1 MKFKAKTISF
11 RLIEVDDAEFIL
23 SLRTDDKLNRHLSQ
37 TSSSLEQQRE
47 WIRNYKEREK
57 KGDEY
62 YFIIYRNDNNET
74 VGTVRLYDFIREKKS
89 FCWGSW
95 ILNENKTKYAAME
108 SAFLV
113 YQIAFEN
120 LGFERAHFDVR
131 RENVKVIAFHQ
142 KMGAKIV
149 SENDLDL
156 LFEIEEDAIFE
167 ARNKLSRF
175 L

>member
-1 MKFKAKTISF
+1 MNVIAKTINL
-11 RLIEVDDAEFIL
+11 RLIDIDDAEFIL
-23 SLRTDDKLNRHLSQ
+23 SLRTNDKLNKHLSQ
-37 TSSSLEQQRE
+37 TNNSVAQQKE
-47 WIRNYKEREK
+47 WIINYKEREK
-57 KGDEY
+57 QGDEY
-62 YFIIYRNDNNET
+62 YFIICRNDNNEA
-74 VGTVRLYDFIREKKS
+74 VGTVRLYDFLRDKKS

-95 ILNENKTKYAAME
+95 ILNENKTKYSAME

-113 YQIAFEN
+113 YKIAFEV

-142 KMGAKIV
+142 KMGAEIIA
-149 SENDLDL
+149 ENNIDI
-156 LFEIEEDAIFE
+156 FFKVEKEAILN

>member
-1 MKFKAKTISF
+1 MNVKAKTINL
-11 RLIEVDDAEFIL
+11 RLIDIDDAEFIL
-23 SLRTDDKLNRHLSQ
+23 SLRTDDKLNKHLSQ
-37 TSSSLEQQRE
+37 TSGSVAQQEEWINNYKRREQQGNE
-47 WIRNYKEREK
+47 F
-57 KGDEY
+57 
-62 YFIIYRNDNNET
+62 YFIICRNDNNEA
-74 VGTVRLYDFIREKKS
+74 VGTVRLYDFIRNKKS

-113 YQIAFEN
+113 YQIAFEK

-142 KMGAKIV
+142 KMGAEV
-149 SENDLDL
+149 VAENDLDIF
-156 LFEIEEDAIFE
+156 FEIEKEAVSN
-167 ARNKLSRF
+167 ARNKLNRF

>member
-11 RLIEVDDAEFIL
+11 RLIDIDDAEFIL
-23 SLRTDDKLNRHLSQ
+23 SLRTNDDLNKHLSL
-37 TSSSLEQQRE
+37 TSSSIEQQKE
-47 WIRNYKEREK
+47 WIKKYKDREEA
-57 KGDEY
+57 GNEY
-62 YFIIYRNDNNET
+62 YFIIHRNDNNEA

-95 ILNENKTKYAAME
+95 ILNENKTRYAAME

-113 YQIAFEN
+113 YQIAFED

-131 RENVKVIAFHQ
+131 RENVKVIAFHH
-142 KMGAKIV
+142 KMGARMV

-156 LFEIEEDAIFE
+156 FFEIEKNAISN
-167 ARNKLSRF
+167 ARIKLSRF

>member
-1 MKFKAKTISF
+1 MSAMAKTIKF
-11 RLIEVDDAEFIL
+11 RLITIDDAEFIL
-23 SLRTDDKLNRHLSQ
+23 SLRTDGNLNKHLSQ
-37 TSSSLEQQRE
+37 TSSSVAQQKE
-47 WIRNYKEREK
+47 WILNYKKREG

-62 YFIIYRNDNNET
+62 YFIICRNDNDEA
-74 VGTVRLYDFIREKKS
+74 VGTVRLYDFINDKKS

-113 YQIAFEN
+113 YQIAFEK

-131 RENVKVIAFHQ
+131 RENIKVIAFHQ
-142 KMGAKIV
+142 KMGAEIV
-149 SENDLDL
+149 AENNLD
-156 LFEIEEDAIFE
+156 IFL
-167 ARNKLSRF
+167 KLKKKQ